1 MPFVLVKRLAANRR
15 EWRPMPSQ
23 PGQPQ
28 WPQVAQLPPAQE
40 AQPPPLWLP
49 VTRRLL
55 SPLLLLMAAKVDIWR
70 CALKLAQRGQEMGLL
85 DSRMGRSASKQVW
98 QSVHLYS

>member
-1 MPFVLVKRLAANRR
+1 
-15 EWRPMPSQ
+15 
-23 PGQPQ
+23 
-28 WPQVAQLPPAQE
+28 
-40 AQPPPLWLP
+40 